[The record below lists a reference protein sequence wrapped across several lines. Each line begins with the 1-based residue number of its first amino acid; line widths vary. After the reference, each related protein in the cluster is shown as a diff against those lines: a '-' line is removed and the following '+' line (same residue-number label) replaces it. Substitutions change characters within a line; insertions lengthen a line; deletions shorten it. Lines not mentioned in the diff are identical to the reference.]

1 MVIIMNIKDI
11 SYYIFFISLLIVG
24 FFLIK
29 LLLSTN
35 KLLDSLSKQ
44 KNTIDLIDNKTKHIQ
59 YNYQL
64 LHNSYQNT
72 KKKIYQLVP
81 LLVVYLIFRR
91 HYKNS
96 NEKGIS
102 RIKQAVSETTKES
115 IRINMIKM

>member
-1 MVIIMNIKDI
+1 MNFKDV
-11 SYYIFFISLLIVG
+11 SYFIFFISLLFVG

-29 LLLSTN
+29 LLLTTN
-35 KLLDSLSKQ
+35 KLLDNLSKQ

-59 YNYQL
+59 NNYQL
-64 LHNSYQNT
+64 LYNSYQNT

-91 HYKNS
+91 HYKDS

-102 RIKQAVSETTKES
+102 RIKKAVTETTKES